1 MSRKKLDKREGEIES
16 FDPPEEERRDYLKT
30 VGALV
35 AGLVVGGAAA
45 WLAKPPVTVEVPGV
59 TVTAPGVTKTV
70 TKTTTITPPPATVT
84 VAPEDTV
91 WAGVMER
98 GKIRV
103 GSSPDWPPY
112 EYLDPETGEIIGFE
126 VELMEMVAERLGFE
140 VEWKEMG
147 FDLIIPEVKDKAI
160 DLGVSGFSIYPPR
173 LEVIQYTMPHSITEG
188 QIVMLKSRR
197 DELGITEIEF
207 FVDHPLK
214 KLDELGITCGTGVGT
229 TQEAELDEQA
239 PGALRT
245 YDDFWAALEAMK
257 LGAIDS
263 VYAETPVTSDWILAA
278 EKAGE
283 EPIVVIFRR
292 PYYPVA
298 FVAHLDSDILVAKIT
313 GALADITAEGLL
325 DELKAKWRC

>member
-1 MSRKKLDKREGEIES
+1 MSKKKHEKCEGDIENL
-16 FDPPEEERRDYLKT
+16 DPPEEERRNYLKT

-45 WLAKPPVTVEVPGV
+45 WLGKPAERVEVPGA
-59 TVTAPGVTKTV
+59 TVTAPGATETVTKTV
-70 TKTTTITPPPATVT
+70 TTTPPPVTVT

-91 WAGVMER
+91 WAGVVER
-98 GKIRV
+98 GKIRI

-112 EYLDPETGEIIGFE
+112 EFYDPAKPGVFIGFE
-126 VELMEMVAERLGFE
+126 VELMEMIAERLGLE
-140 VEWKEMG
+140 VEWIEMG

-160 DLGVSGFSIYPPR
+160 DLGVSGFSITPER

-188 QIVMLKSRR
+188 QIIMLKSRR
-197 DELGITEIEF
+197 DELGITEIDSLE
-207 FVDHPLK
+207 

-229 TQEAELDEQA
+229 TQEAELGEQA

-245 YDDFWAALEAMK
+245 YDDFWAALDAMK
-257 LGAIDS
+257 IGAIDS

-283 EPIVVIFRR
+283 EPIVVIYRR
-292 PYYPVA
+292 PYWPVA
-298 FVAHLDSDILVAKIT
+298 FVAHLDADILVAKIN
-313 GALADITAEGLL
+313 GALAEITAEGKV
-325 DELKAKWRC
+325 DELKAKWKC